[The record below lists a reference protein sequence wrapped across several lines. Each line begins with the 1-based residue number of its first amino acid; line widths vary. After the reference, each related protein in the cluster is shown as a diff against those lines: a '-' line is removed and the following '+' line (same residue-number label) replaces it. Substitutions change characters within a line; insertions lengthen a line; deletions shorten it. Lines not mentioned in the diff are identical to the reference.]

1 LLRPAEDGTNSAV
14 TEDRM
19 ARPDYLICL
28 ECESEVEDFIWR
40 DGEVRRATC
49 EVCGNSDVDA
59 FSLPE
64 EFEPEED
71 EEEAEG
77 LEDEEE
83 DEDLDDYKEEDEDE
97 DEEEKDQ

>member
-1 LLRPAEDGTNSAV
+1 
-14 TEDRM
+14 M

-40 DGEVRRATC
+40 EGEIRRATC

-64 EFEPEED
+64 EFEQDMDEEIEDEEEED
-71 EEEAEG
+71 EESEYV
-77 LEDEEE
+77 ED
-83 DEDLDDYKEEDEDE
+83 YDE
-97 DEEEKDQ
+97 DEEEEEEEE

>member
-1 LLRPAEDGTNSAV
+1 
-14 TEDRM
+14 M

-40 DGEVRRATC
+40 DGEIRRATC

-64 EFEPEED
+64 EFEPEDDEEDVDDEPDDEEDDLEEYDEEDDDSED
-71 EEEAEG
+71 EE
-77 LEDEEE
+77 DEER
-83 DEDLDDYKEEDEDE
+83 
-97 DEEEKDQ
+97 

>member
-1 LLRPAEDGTNSAV
+1 
-14 TEDRM
+14 M

-40 DGEVRRATC
+40 EGEIRRATC

-64 EFEPEED
+64 EFEQDMDEEIEDEED
-71 EEEAEG
+71 EEED
-77 LEDEEE
+77 DEEE
-83 DEDLDDYKEEDEDE
+83 YVEDYDE
-97 DEEEKDQ
+97 DEEEEEEEEKE